1 VAFTY
6 VTLEAGD
13 GYLLAT
19 GDVPATR
26 IRATP
31 LVEMT
36 NGATVVRG
44 QVVIPLLANGTAT
57 KPIAATTDPA
67 TTPAGNAY
75 RFTVEAAGRTVR
87 SFTAEVPHDAG
98 ATVDLSDLVELETV
112 TALAAVTAVDGQAN
126 LATYGTVTA
135 GGTALNAA
143 IAALPA
149 AGGTIVI
156 PAGTWTIDTAVL
168 INKSGIILRGVSP
181 GATKLQFDGATIPT
195 AIKMA
200 DTTQRYITIQDLNIE
215 STANGVGTAIDASY
229 FVNSQF
235 HRLRIGSSGA
245 APNRGIDFNVVGTY
259 YNTVRDCRITV
270 AGVGS
275 RCISFDNI
283 ANSNWVDN
291 CRLLGDANTTGVYV
305 NAHANTIARVDCET
319 TMAIGVNVGASG
331 HDCTL
336 VSPYLEQVDVGVQLA
351 ANVEAFTCLG
361 GIIIDSDVN
370 NIVDNGAKDPAF
382 INTRLQ
388 YEPYTSMTARSAA
401 FPQSYPIQTAMAQPP
416 DHGLISWSSDPTL
429 QNTSTV
435 LTAGTVYLTKVYVR
449 NRVTVSNLY
458 WWVASAAVT
467 ATAGQNEV
475 GLYDSAG
482 TRVVAANVDG
492 STTSTGLKTT
502 AVTPTVLTPGWYWVA
517 AVFNAATLPGLLR
530 GNGGAGITTAANIGL
545 TASTLRYA
553 TNATAQT
560 TLPATIT
567 PASNAATAFAG
578 PWVAIG

>member
-1 VAFTY
+1 
-6 VTLEAGD
+6 
-13 GYLLAT
+13 
-19 GDVPATR
+19 
-26 IRATP
+26 
-31 LVEMT
+31 
-36 NGATVVRG
+36 
-44 QVVIPLLANGTAT
+44 
-57 KPIAATTDPA
+57 
-67 TTPAGNAY
+67 
-75 RFTVEAAGRTVR
+75 
-87 SFTAEVPHDAG
+87 
-98 ATVDLSDLVELETV
+98 
-112 TALAAVTAVDGQAN
+112 
-126 LATYGTVTA
+126 
-135 GGTALNAA
+135 
-143 IAALPA
+143 
-149 AGGTIVI
+149 
-156 PAGTWTIDTAVL
+156 
-168 INKSGIILRGVSP
+168 
-181 GATKLQFDGATIPT
+181 
-195 AIKMA
+195 
-200 DTTQRYITIQDLNIE
+200 
-215 STANGVGTAIDASY
+215 
-229 FVNSQF
+229 VNSQF

-435 LTAGTVYLTKVYVR
+435 LTAG
-449 NRVTVSNLY
+449 
-458 WWVASAAVT
+458 
-467 ATAGQNEV
+467 
-475 GLYDSAG
+475 
-482 TRVVAANVDG
+482 
-492 STTSTGLKTT
+492 
-502 AVTPTVLTPGWYWVA
+502 
-517 AVFNAATLPGLLR
+517 
-530 GNGGAGITTAANIGL
+530 NGGAGITTAANIGL